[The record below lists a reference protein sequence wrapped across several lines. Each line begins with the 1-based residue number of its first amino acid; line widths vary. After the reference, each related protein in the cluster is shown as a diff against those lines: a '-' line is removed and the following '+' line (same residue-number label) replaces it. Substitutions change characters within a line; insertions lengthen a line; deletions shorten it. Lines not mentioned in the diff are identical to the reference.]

1 MHNPG
6 TRNKFRPA
14 EGISLG
20 EMLSFQQNSLQ
31 ETFVAPGK
39 SSAKCGSD
47 GIFFGTLKVGEIK
60 ASLQAHGFCSPLQV
74 TE

>member
-1 MHNPG
+1 
-6 TRNKFRPA
+6 
-14 EGISLG
+14 
-20 EMLSFQQNSLQ
+20 MLSFQQNSLQ
-31 ETFVAPGK
+31 ETFVTPGK